1 MSRPRILVVDDSSLV
16 RELLRRSLTAAGY
29 DVVEAEDG
37 AQGAVAALRDPPS
50 VVVTDL
56 EMPVMDGFQL
66 ARLLKHDPA
75 TAHVPVVILTS
86 HTEASSRFWVDDAGA
101 DEYVTKDEIDDRL
114 IPAIERVSQGNQTAS
129 EPTREAVS
137 GPLEVLGRVA
147 RQLDQGLMEAT
158 LINRLLHIGVEKD
171 SFSGA
176 ARAVL
181 GLLSQLVDAE
191 VLGLCVADDRSVRV
205 HLHRSASSDEHDSD
219 VEAIVA
225 EMAGNVGAGP
235 DEVTVVQIDGREQ
248 AMNGAGHLECAYRAD
263 LPLRNARACVAVFS
277 RHPEQLDGLP
287 QELLATTAPHVAL
300 VLDNARLAER
310 LWNLSTHDGL
320 TALLNH
326 RTILAR
332 LTEEADRATR
342 YKTPLSIALCD
353 IDRFKRINDSFGHP
367 VGDSVLLGVARRLSS
382 GLRSTDVLGR
392 YGGEEFLIVVPNCGI
407 DAARTAARRL
417 CSRLAGEAMVIGEV
431 SVKVTASFGVASG
444 GEIAG
449 QSFSEGLVSL
459 ADSRLYQAKAAGRC
473 CVKP

>member
-1 MSRPRILVVDDSSLV
+1 MSRPRILVVDDSPVV
-16 RELLRRSLTAAGY
+16 RELLRRSLTAAGFE
-29 DVVEAEDG
+29 VIEAEDG
-37 AQGAVAALRDPPS
+37 AQGAVAALRERPS

-66 ARLLKHDPA
+66 ARLLKSDPA

-86 HTEASSRFWVDDAGA
+86 HTEATSRFWVGDAGA
-101 DEYVTKDEIDDRL
+101 DEYVTKDELDEHL
-114 IPAIERVSQGNQTAS
+114 IPAILRAS
-129 EPTREAVS
+129 EGVRTAAMPAEEAPC

-158 LINRLLHIGVEKD
+158 LVNRLLHIGVEKD

-181 GLLSQLVDAE
+181 DLLSRLVDAE
-191 VLGLCVADDRSVRV
+191 LLGLSVADEGAVRV
-205 HLHRSASSDEHDSD
+205 HLHRSTSLGQQDLE
-219 VEAIVA
+219 VEAIVG
-225 EMAGNVGAGP
+225 ELAGQVGAGP
-235 DEVTVVQIDGREQ
+235 NEVTVVQIDGREQ
-248 AMNGAGHLECAYRAD
+248 ESSRTGPLDCAYRAD
-263 LPLRNARACVAVFS
+263 LPLRNARACLAVFS
-277 RHPEQLDGLP
+277 RRPELIEGLA
-287 QELLATTAPHVAL
+287 QTLLATAAPHVAM
-300 VLDNARLAER
+300 VLDNTRLAER

-320 TALLNH
+320 TGLLNH

-332 LTEEADRATR
+332 LTEEVERATR
-342 YKTPLSIALCD
+342 YKAPLSIALCD

-382 GLRSTDVLGR
+382 GLRSSDVVGR
-392 YGGEEFLIVVPNCGI
+392 YGGEEFLIVLPNCEI
-407 DAARTAARRL
+407 DAARSAARRL
-417 CSRLAGEAMVIGEV
+417 CTRLAGEPIKINEV

-459 ADSRLYQAKAAGRC
+459 ADSRLYQAKASGRC
-473 CVKP
+473 CVIP